1 VADDFSAR
9 YGDLIDGSYDC
20 VDRVVLNAWFPMGVN
35 PGGLRTW
42 WRRLHGGSDDQLD
55 NTHLMRMAGR
65 FARRVKAWAAANGV
79 PLIFCKAGERKHLI
93 AEEYLETHV
102 VTTGVF
108 LILAAKAPAA
118 VWKVHRSARGVIT
131 NIEKKREYVYH
142 YSFHIMDPAFGHLA
156 IKMSG
161 HPPFGA
167 QGMLNGHEYVA
178 VAAQGEGIGFTK
190 EGNCFTEIADPQ
202 HLARVA
208 DAWPRDAAVGRLGQ
222 VCDRWIYSACLCFGL
237 DLAEQ
242 QASGFCYAYSVY
254 QAEYSRNLLFRS
266 GAQMEA
272 LFDRILDR
280 TRSRLDIPALRT
292 LFGLKTRPHHN
303 RKHGP
308 PAQDIVIEKPQY
320 GLSWFQI
327 RFGRLQLKAYT
338 KGEHVLRFEATVHN
352 TKELR
357 CRRSL
362 ENFAEIITLL
372 AEMADRFATTLD
384 CADIGFLP
392 DGVLDEL
399 PLPAQTGTGTI
410 AGVDLNKPRIRA
422 ALSAALALAPA
433 PGGFTVA
440 EHAAKVRTMAGHD
453 GYTTRQAA
461 YDLRKLR
468 GKQLIDKPGRTRRY
482 HVPPDGART
491 IAALLTLRDHVI
503 APILAGV
510 RSPRMGRKPKIWT
523 AVDRDYE
530 TLRIGMHTL
539 FQHVGI
545 DTLPAA
551 A

>member
-1 VADDFSAR
+1 MADDFSAR
-9 YGDLIDGSYDC
+9 YGDLINGSYDC
-20 VDRVVLNAWFPMGVN
+20 VDRVVLNAWCPMGVN
-35 PGGLRTW
+35 PGGFRTW
-42 WRRLHGGSDDQLD
+42 WRRLHGGDDQLD

-79 PLIFCKAGERKHLI
+79 PVIFCKAGERKHLI

-108 LILAAKAPAA
+108 LVLVAKAPAA

-131 NIEKKREYVYH
+131 NLEKKREYVYH
-142 YSFHIMDPAFGHLA
+142 YSFHIMDPAFGHLTV
-156 IKMSG
+156 KMSG

-167 QGMLNGHEYVA
+167 QVMLNGHEYVA

-202 HLARVA
+202 RLARVA
-208 DAWPRDAAVGRLGQ
+208 DAWPRDAAIGRLGQ
-222 VCDRWIYSACLCFGL
+222 VCDRWIYTACLCFGL
-237 DLAEQ
+237 DLEEQ
-242 QASGFCYAYSVY
+242 ERSGFRYAYSVY
-254 QAEYSRNLLFRS
+254 QAEYSRNLLFKS

-292 LFGLKTRPHHN
+292 LFGLKARPHHN

-362 ENFAEIITLL
+362 ENFAQIITLL
-372 AEMADRFATTLD
+372 AGMADRFATTLD

-399 PLPAQTGTGTI
+399 PLPAQTRTGTI

-468 GKQLIDKPGRTRRY
+468 GKHLIGKPGRTRRY

-510 RSPRMGRKPKIWT
+510 RSPRMGRKPQNWT

-530 TLRIGMHTL
+530 ALRIGMQTL
-539 FQHVGI
+539 FHHVGI
-545 DTLPAA
+545 ETLPAA

>member
-1 VADDFSAR
+1 
-9 YGDLIDGSYDC
+9 
-20 VDRVVLNAWFPMGVN
+20 
-35 PGGLRTW
+35 
-42 WRRLHGGSDDQLD
+42 
-55 NTHLMRMAGR
+55 MRMAGR

-79 PLIFCKAGERKHLI
+79 PVIFCKAGERKHLI
-93 AEEYLETHV
+93 AEQYLETHV

-118 VWKVHRSARGVIT
+118 VWKVRRSARGVIT
-131 NIEKKREYVYH
+131 NLEKKREYVYH
-142 YSFHIMDPAFGHLA
+142 YSFHIMDPAFGHLTV
-156 IKMSG
+156 KMSG

-167 QGMLNGHEYVA
+167 QVMLNGHEYVA

-202 HLARVA
+202 RLARVA
-208 DAWPRDAAVGRLGQ
+208 DAWPRDAAIGRLGQ

-237 DLAEQ
+237 DTGEQ
-242 QASGFCYAYSVY
+242 EASGFRYAYSVY

-292 LFGLKTRPHHN
+292 LFGLKARPHRN

-327 RFGRLQLKAYT
+327 RFGRLQLKACT

-362 ENFAEIITLL
+362 DNFAQIITLP
-372 AEMADRFATTLD
+372 AGMADRFATTLD
-384 CADIGFLP
+384 CAGIGFLP

-410 AGVDLNKPRIRA
+410 AGVDSNKPRIRA

-468 GKQLIDKPGRTRRY
+468 GKQLIEKPGRTRRY

-530 TLRIGMHTL
+530 ALRIGMHAL

-545 DTLPAA
+545 ETLPAA

>member
-42 WRRLHGGSDDQLD
+42 WRRLHGGDDQLD

-65 FARRVKAWAAANGV
+65 FARRVKGWAAANGV
-79 PLIFCKAGERKHLI
+79 PVIFCKAGERKHLI

-108 LILAAKAPAA
+108 LILAAKAPTA

-131 NIEKKREYVYH
+131 NLEKKREYVYH

-167 QGMLNGHEYVA
+167 QVMLNGHEYVA

-202 HLARVA
+202 RLARVA
-208 DAWPRDAAVGRLGQ
+208 DAWPREAAIGRLGQ

-292 LFGLKTRPHHN
+292 LFGRKARPHHN

-362 ENFAEIITLL
+362 ENFAQIITLL

-399 PLPAQTGTGTI
+399 PLPAQAGTGTI

-530 TLRIGMHTL
+530 ALRIGMHTL